1 MGLVDEDFNKHK
13 RAQFVASIVALIVKC
28 LKDESEE
35 KCRGCKRGGWVGLG
49 VGS

>member
-13 RAQFVASIVALIVKC
+13 SSQFVASMVALIVKY

-35 KCRGCKRGGWVGLG
+35 KRRGCKRGGWVGLG
-49 VGS
+49 MG